1 MIEVRDKITNKGQR
15 IPKPDTNS
23 DEYKKRVELLVEH
36 EVWMISK
43 KNIFLRLPTIGS
55 KTLFLAHYAANI
67 RLRYIH

>member
-36 EVWMISK
+36 EVTLSK
-43 KNIFLRLPTIGS
+43 IIHLGLR
-55 KTLFLAHYAANI
+55 
-67 RLRYIH
+67 

>member
-36 EVWMISK
+36 EVA
-43 KNIFLRLPTIGS
+43 
-55 KTLFLAHYAANI
+55 KTGFFLASF
-67 RLRYIH
+67 